1 MSEKTLKTRIRHAYK
16 TESEWT
22 STNPIL
28 KSGEVGYVS
37 DTNHPNYGRYKVG
50 DGTKHWNELNY
61 ADKGIYDKVNN
72 IEIGG
77 RNLWENGDFS
87 KDLPV
92 GNISVEGSYEIV
104 ELDAGNVTGFG
115 KALHLNSTYSR
126 VICTRFSAAGE
137 ELIGKI
143 LTMQCWIKYSDVVL
157 GSAPWNQ
164 LNVGKYSLVYELEDG
179 TKTSTNYGSILPS
192 FSGTSDGWVKLI
204 GSVTFRSDAVNA
216 SLGSLWIGLEN
227 ASSGEAWVTGIKL
240 EYGNKATDWTPA
252 PEDKADT
259 VHTHS
264 ASDITSGTLS
274 SSRLPTVPVSKGGTG
289 LTTITSG
296 QVLVGNGAGNVTTRA
311 IDTTS
316 GGTSGST
323 SLITSGAVYSGLDG
337 KANSNHTHSYLP
349 LSGGTLT
356 GDVELPITKSSSDGS
371 LPVSSATMSI
381 SDITSLS
388 NYKTYLGSYQ
398 HSGVWY
404 NLISTRH
411 RNGSGDGSGYGMYF
425 RSELTISS
433 NLTWGKQCGANWWQ
447 AERTILDSSN
457 YNTYTPTK
465 TGTGASGTWGINIT
479 GSAGSVEW
487 GNIIGKP
494 SVFTPADHTHI
505 SLKSNTDN
513 RSTDTTPNDY
523 NGVLK
528 ISGLK
533 NNSTIGISGHG
544 AYSGVLGM
552 RPWAEESGGNSH
564 EFALTQDG
572 EIFHRHGETTSWNS
586 WRQIAFTS
594 SNVASANKLATAR
607 TISLTGSVTG
617 SGTFDGSGDLSINTT
632 VSHTHNY
639 AGSTSAGGVAN
650 SANKVVDRGTHFE
663 TASGTTAN
671 SPTTGMLETSGM
683 YMTQTYNDSATP
695 ANYGNIINLAGS
707 GTGQL
712 MCEWSGSD
720 NELGHLYYRSHR
732 DTYTGG
738 WSSWGKVAFVTDNVA
753 TATKLTTSAGSAT
766 QPIYFSDGKPVVC
779 TYSLGKS
786 VPSDAVFTD
795 THYTT
800 RLKVGAS
807 ATATAN
813 AAASNGSVYINILD
827 NTTIRDSHKITGA
840 GATTVTSDENGVI
853 TINSTNT
860 TYTAGSGL
868 TLSGTQFK
876 HSNSVT
882 ASTAQGD
889 ANKTLAFGG
898 TFTIPTITYD
908 AQGHITGKGTT
919 TMTMPTNPNTW
930 RGIQNNLT
938 STSTTDSLSANQGK
952 ILNETKVGFM
962 KVSASEIAKTTN
974 NPFFGNVEDED
985 IGIGNGSYYSVINL
999 GSYSYGNYRSQIA
1012 MPYQNDITDS
1022 DMYIRTA
1029 NDLNWRPWRKVIHS
1043 GNIGNQSVNY
1053 ASSAGSVAWN
1063 NVSGKPSVFTPADH
1077 SHNYLPLSGGTMTG
1091 ALNFANN
1098 IWNAVGDDVAIGDH
1112 NTAGS
1117 LGVKGLNSTPKIS
1130 FLDSSGT
1137 ILSSVGSDTSGEVCS
1152 SNNFNIKGTT
1162 MKLNNGA
1169 ASIVYNSTT
1178 ESIDFVFG

>member
-157 GSAPWNQ
+157 GSYHWNQ

-259 VHTHS
+259 VHAHS

-274 SSRLPTVPVSKGGTG
+274 LSRLPTVPVSKGGTG

-296 QVLVGNGAGNVTTRA
+296 QVLVGNGTGNVTTRA

-337 KANSNHTHSYLP
+337 KANFDHTHNYLP
-349 LSGGTLT
+349 LSGGTMN
-356 GDVELPITKSSSDGS
+356 GSIKFSSSLPSKSLEFICGIDAFADGGEMGWQEKGEFLSSCSKIGHTHNYAGSSSVGGAANS
-371 LPVSSATMSI
+371 LSGFKI
-381 SDITSLS
+381 STTTSLGGI
-388 NYKTYLGSYQ
+388 NDTDVYQAIGYVNGLTNDTWNANQIDGALYRQSYSALWIHQ
-398 HSGVWY
+398 IFGDYRTGQIAV
-404 NLISTRH
+404 RG
-411 RNGSGDGSGYGMYF
+411 RNNG
-425 RSELTISS
+425 
-433 NLTWGKQCGANWWQ
+433 TWQNW
-447 AERTILDSSN
+447 RTVLDSVN
-457 YNTYTPTK
+457 YTSYAPTK
-465 TGTGASGTWGINIT
+465 TGSGASGTWGINIT

-494 SVFTPADHTHI
+494 SVFTPA
-505 SLKSNTDN
+505 
-513 RSTDTTPNDY
+513 
-523 NGVLK
+523 
-528 ISGLK
+528 
-533 NNSTIGISGHG
+533 
-544 AYSGVLGM
+544 
-552 RPWAEESGGNSH
+552 
-564 EFALTQDG
+564 
-572 EIFHRHGETTSWNS
+572 
-586 WRQIAFTS
+586 
-594 SNVASANKLATAR
+594 
-607 TISLTGSVTG
+607 
-617 SGTFDGSGDLSINTT
+617 
-632 VSHTHNY
+632 SHTH
-639 AGSTSAGGVAN
+639 S
-650 SANKVVDRGTHFE
+650 
-663 TASGTTAN
+663 
-671 SPTTGMLETSGM
+671 
-683 YMTQTYNDSATP
+683 
-695 ANYGNIINLAGS
+695 
-707 GTGQL
+707 
-712 MCEWSGSD
+712 
-720 NELGHLYYRSHR
+720 
-732 DTYTGG
+732 
-738 WSSWGKVAFVTDNVA
+738 
-753 TATKLTTSAGSAT
+753 
-766 QPIYFSDGKPVVC
+766 
-779 TYSLGKS
+779 
-786 VPSDAVFTD
+786 
-795 THYTT
+795 
-800 RLKVGAS
+800 
-807 ATATAN
+807 
-813 AAASNGSVYINILD
+813 
-827 NTTIRDSHKITGA
+827 
-840 GATTVTSDENGVI
+840 
-853 TINSTNT
+853 
-860 TYTAGSGL
+860 
-868 TLSGTQFK
+868 
-876 HSNSVT
+876 
-882 ASTAQGD
+882 
-889 ANKTLAFGG
+889 
-898 TFTIPTITYD
+898 
-908 AQGHITGKGTT
+908 
-919 TMTMPTNPNTW
+919 
-930 RGIQNNLT
+930 
-938 STSTTDSLSANQGK
+938 
-952 ILNETKVGFM
+952 
-962 KVSASEIAKTTN
+962 
-974 NPFFGNVEDED
+974 
-985 IGIGNGSYYSVINL
+985 
-999 GSYSYGNYRSQIA
+999 
-1012 MPYQNDITDS
+1012 
-1022 DMYIRTA
+1022 
-1029 NDLNWRPWRKVIHS
+1029 
-1043 GNIGNQSVNY
+1043 
-1053 ASSAGSVAWN
+1053 
-1063 NVSGKPSVFTPADH
+1063 
-1077 SHNYLPLSGGTMTG
+1077 YLPLSGGTMTG

-1112 NTAGS
+1112 DTAGS

-1130 FLDSSGT
+1130 FLNSSGT

>member
-157 GSAPWNQ
+157 GSYPWNQ

-259 VHTHS
+259 VHAHS

-274 SSRLPTVPVSKGGTG
+274 LSRLPTVPVSKGGTG

-296 QVLVGNGAGNVTTRA
+296 QVLVGNGTGNVTTRA

-337 KANSNHTHSYLP
+337 KANFDHTHNYLP
-349 LSGGTLT
+349 LSGGTMN
-356 GDVELPITKSSSDGS
+356 GSIKFSSSLPSKSLEFICGIDAFADGGEMGWQEKEEFLS
-371 LPVSSATMSI
+371 SCSKIGHTHNYAGSSSVGGAANYLSVQQGNEINFTNATPVADLWFNYRNADNGSTSNDTAIATYRFG
-381 SDITSLS
+381 
-388 NYKTYLGSYQ
+388 NKNGST
-398 HSGVWY
+398 SGVT
-404 NLISTRH
+404 L
-411 RNGSGDGSGYGMYF
+411 F
-425 RSELTISS
+425 
-433 NLTWGKQCGANWWQ
+433 A
-447 AERTILDSSN
+447 DS
-457 YNTYTPTK
+457 
-465 TGTGASGTWGINIT
+465 
-479 GSAGSVEW
+479 
-487 GNIIGKP
+487 
-494 SVFTPADHTHI
+494 FT
-505 SLKSNTDN
+505 
-513 RSTDTTPNDY
+513 
-523 NGVLK
+523 
-528 ISGLK
+528 
-533 NNSTIGISGHG
+533 
-544 AYSGVLGM
+544 
-552 RPWAEESGGNSH
+552 GNS
-564 EFALTQDG
+564 
-572 EIFHRHGETTSWNS
+572 
-586 WRQIAFTS
+586 
-594 SNVASANKLATAR
+594 ASASRLATAR

-962 KVSASEIAKTTN
+962 KVSASEIAKITN

-1077 SHNYLPLSGGTMTG
+1077 THNYLPLSGGTMTG

-1130 FLDSSGT
+1130 FLNSSGT